1 MRETELK
8 KLIREE
14 FLEFVEDPRVER
26 TRKHPLETILV
37 VSLLAVISGADSFV
51 AIEDYATVKRD
62 WLATFLDMRSGVP
75 SHDTIGRV
83 FSALNPKSLSEA
95 FRRWTLAMTNA
106 SQQKLIAIDGKTLR
120 RSFKCA
126 GDNAFVHMV
135 SAWSASNRVV
145 LGQVKTSEKS
155 NEITAIPELLE
166 LVDVKGALVTID
178 AAGTQ
183 TDIAAKIVEK
193 GGDYLLAVKGNQP
206 TLQRSIVEHFTGADR
221 NDALFGVFETEERT
235 HGRHEIR
242 RAWVSHTV
250 SVIDTAERWSKLS
263 SLVRVESTR
272 TVKGKPTSVE
282 NRYFICSRKGINAI
296 DALASVRGHW
306 SIENELH
313 WVLDVAFRED
323 DCRVRAD
330 NAAAN
335 FSAMRQH
342 ALALLKQR
350 TETKV
355 GMKIRRLKAGWDDS
369 FLLKVIGFSAT

>member
-1 MRETELK
+1 MREIELR

-14 FLEFVEDPRVER
+14 FLAFVDDPRVER
-26 TRKHPLETILV
+26 TRKHPLETIIV
-37 VSLLAVISGADSFV
+37 ISLLAVICGADSFV
-51 AIEDYATVKRD
+51 SIELYATKKYE
-62 WLATFLDMRSGVP
+62 WLATFLDMSAGVP

-83 FSALNPKSLSEA
+83 FSTLNPKSLAEA

-106 SQQKLIAIDGKTLR
+106 SQEKLIAIDGKTLR
-120 RSFKCA
+120 RSFKHA

-135 SAWSASNRVV
+135 SAWSASNHVV
-145 LGQVKTSEKS
+145 LGQVKTDEKS
-155 NEITAIPELLE
+155 NEITAIPELLN
-166 LVDVKGALVTID
+166 LIDVKGALVTID

-183 TDIAAKIVEK
+183 TEIAAKIVEQ

-206 TLQRSIVEHFTGADR
+206 TLQRAITEHFLGADR
-221 NDALFGVFETEERT
+221 NDPLFGMFETEERA

-242 RAWVSHTV
+242 RAWVSHAV
-250 SVIDTAERWSKLS
+250 AAIDTADRWKNLS
-263 SLVRVESTR
+263 SLVRVESIR
-272 TVKGKPTSVE
+272 TVKGKPTSIE
-282 NRYFICSRKGINAI
+282 NRYFICSRAGLNAI

-323 DCRVRAD
+323 DCRIRAD

-342 ALALLKQR
+342 ALALLKRR

-355 GMKIRRLKAGWDDS
+355 GIKNRRLSAGWDDT
-369 FLLKVIGFSAT
+369 FLLKVIGFEAT